1 MNLKPSNQLNLYGLD
16 SFFQEFI
23 ELYNKNKL
31 PNKILLTGSKG
42 VGKSTMSYHLIN
54 FVLSKN
60 EDYPYDSTNH
70 KINIENKSFKLIQN
84 NTCPN
89 FILIDVPFEKK
100 KIDISQIRNM
110 ILNLNKS
117 SFNSKPRF
125 ILIDNIEYLNL
136 NSINALLKIL
146 EEPNLNT
153 YFFLINNNKHILPT
167 LKSRCLNFKINLSNK
182 ETIQIINM
190 LINGNIYDH
199 INENLINYYSTPGK
213 IYNLIKFSK
222 EINIDLTKLDLK
234 NFLNLIINENY
245 YKKETSLKYI
255 VYDFIELFLSTRTDL
270 INSEMSNKFL
280 KRINDT
286 KKFNLDEESLFI
298 EFKSTIL
305 NV

>member
-1 MNLKPSNQLNLYGLD
+1 
-16 SFFQEFI
+16 
-23 ELYNKNKL
+23 
-31 PNKILLTGSKG
+31 
-42 VGKSTMSYHLIN
+42 
-54 FVLSKN
+54 
-60 EDYPYDSTNH
+60 
-70 KINIENKSFKLIQN
+70 
-84 NTCPN
+84 
-89 FILIDVPFEKK
+89 
-100 KIDISQIRNM
+100 M

-125 ILIDNIEYLNL
+125 ILIDNVEYLNL

-153 YFFLINNNKHILPT
+153 YFFLINNNKNILPT

-182 ETIQIINM
+182 ETIQISNM
-190 LINGNIYDH
+190 LINSNIYEH

-222 EINIDLTKLDLK
+222 ENNIDLTKLNLK

-255 VYDFIELFLSTRTDL
+255 FYDFIELYLSTKTNL
-270 INSEMSNKFL
+270 IGFEMTSKFL
-280 KRINDT
+280 NRINNT

-298 EFKSTIL
+298 EFKSKIL

>member
-1 MNLKPSNQLNLYGLD
+1 
-16 SFFQEFI
+16 
-23 ELYNKNKL
+23 
-31 PNKILLTGSKG
+31 
-42 VGKSTMSYHLIN
+42 MSYHLIN

-100 KIDISQIRNM
+100 MIDILQIRNM

>member
-16 SFFQEFI
+16 AYFQEFV
-23 ELYNKNKL
+23 ELYNINKL
-31 PNKILLTGSKG
+31 PSKILLTGSKG
-42 VGKSTMSYHLIN
+42 IGKSTIAYHLIN

-60 EDYPYDSTNH
+60 EDHPYDLTNY
-70 KINIENKSFKLIQN
+70 KINLENKSFKLLQN

-100 KIDISQIRNM
+100 IIDISQIRNM

-125 ILIDNIEYLNL
+125 ILIDNVEYLNL

-153 YFFLINNNKHILPT
+153 YFFLINNNKNILPT

-182 ETIQIINM
+182 ETIQISNM
-190 LINGNIYDH
+190 LINSNIYEH

-222 EINIDLTKLDLK
+222 ENNIDLTKLNLK

-255 VYDFIELFLSTRTDL
+255 FYDFIELYLSTKTNL
-270 INSEMSNKFL
+270 ISFEMTSKFL
-280 KRINDT
+280 NRINNT

-298 EFKSTIL
+298 EFKSKIL

>member
-1 MNLKPSNQLNLYGLD
+1 MNLKPSNQLSLYGLD
-16 SFFQEFI
+16 NFFREFI

-42 VGKSTMSYHLIN
+42 IGKSTISYHIVN
-54 FVLSKN
+54 FVLSNN
-60 EDYPYDSTNH
+60 EDYSYDLINH
-70 KINIENKSFKLIQN
+70 KINDRNKSFKLIQN
-84 NTCPN
+84 NTSPN
-89 FILIDVPFEKK
+89 FILIDVPLEKK
-100 KIDISQIRNM
+100 MIDISQIRNM

-146 EEPNLNT
+146 EEPNDNT
-153 YFFLINNNKHILPT
+153 YFFLINNNKYILPT
-167 LKSRCLNFKINLSNK
+167 LKSRCLNFKISLSNE
-182 ETIQIINM
+182 ETIRISNK
-190 LINGNIYDH
+190 LINDNIYNH
-199 INENLINYYSTPGK
+199 INENLIDYYSTPGQ
-213 IYNLIKFSK
+213 IYKLIKFSN
-222 EINIDLTKLDLK
+222 ENNIDLTKLDLK

-245 YKKETSLKYI
+245 YKKENPLKNI
-255 VYDFIELFLSTRTDL
+255 VYDLIELFLSTRTDL
-270 INSEMSNKFL
+270 INSEISSNFL

-298 EFKSTIL
+298 EFKSKIL

>member
-16 SFFQEFI
+16 AYFQEFV
-23 ELYNKNKL
+23 ELYNINKL
-31 PNKILLTGSKG
+31 PSKILLTGSKG
-42 VGKSTMSYHLIN
+42 IGKSTIAYHLIN

-60 EDYPYDSTNH
+60 EDHPYDLTNY
-70 KINIENKSFKLIQN
+70 KINLENKSFKLLQN

-100 KIDISQIRNM
+100 MIDISQIRNM

-125 ILIDNIEYLNL
+125 ILIDNVEYLNL

-153 YFFLINNNKHILPT
+153 YFFLINNNKNILPT

-182 ETIQIINM
+182 ETIQISNM
-190 LINGNIYDH
+190 LINSNIYEH

-222 EINIDLTKLDLK
+222 ENNIDLTKLNLK

-255 VYDFIELFLSTRTDL
+255 FYDFIELYLSTKTNL
-270 INSEMSNKFL
+270 IGFEMTSKFL
-280 KRINDT
+280 NRINNT

-298 EFKSTIL
+298 EFKSKIL